1 MQRRGFTLVE
11 MMVVVAVV
19 GIGGALAAYNMSDHV
34 HDARARAEANEVVL
48 TLRAEHRRAREQ
60 MRFLKV
66 ASTEHQVT
74 YTHTRDA
81 ACATPLG
88 TPRTEKYQYASLKI
102 VNAPAGFAC
111 FGDRSSLPAALPGG
125 GGGGGVKPGQS
136 NNSNSG
142 TEGEGEDEAGS
153 GEMVF
158 VVEAGLADGRSELF
172 MPVRIDPAGIVAM
185 QMTKVA
191 TTDADNLLGEIGTN
205 PDGTLLNSNGGGDLL
220 TAGAP
225 PPPPPPGP

>member
-1 MQRRGFTLVE
+1 

-19 GIGGALAAYNMSDHV
+19 GICGALAAYNMSDQV

-66 ASTEHQVT
+66 ASAEHQVT

-81 ACATPLG
+81 ACATPVG
-88 TPRTEKYQYASLKI
+88 TPRTETYQHASLQI
-102 VNAPAGFAC
+102 VNAPKGFAC
-111 FGDRSSLPAALPGG
+111 FSDRGSLPTAPAGRES
-125 GGGGGVKPGQS
+125 GGGVTNPGGS
-136 NNSNSG
+136 NSLNSG
-142 TEGEGEDEAGS
+142 TEGEGEDAPGAA
-153 GEMVF
+153 EMVF

-185 QMTKVA
+185 QMTRVA
-191 TTDADNLLGEIGTN
+191 TTDAGNLLGDIATN